1 MLTGK
6 NFIGN
11 TLSSFGNVTFQTF
24 NPELNKKNDQIFYE
38 ASKDEINKSVE
49 LAKSAFNIYKKT
61 TPKQRSNFINS
72 IADEILLLTEE
83 LLEVYCNETGL
94 PAGRSR
100 GELKRTIGQLRSFA
114 DLVLDGSWV
123 EASIDTAIPDRE
135 PIPKPDLRKMLIPLG
150 PIVVFGASNFPLAYS
165 TAGGDTASAL
175 AAGCPVIVKSHP
187 MHAGTGEI
195 VSRAIINAVE
205 KNNMPD
211 GVFSNLNSKDIN
223 VGVQLVNHPDVKA
236 VGFTGSLKGGRSIY
250 DLASKREI
258 PIPVF
263 AEMGST
269 NPIIIFPDKIENDYK
284 SLASKLAKSITVGSG
299 QFCTNPGMIISTK
312 GNGMDKFIESLSS
325 ELNDI
330 EPSCMLHP
338 NILSAYKSNA
348 HLATSDQDVAILFN
362 SDNSSKENYPK
373 HIIASVSSDNFIKK
387 RKLHHEIFGPFSLII
402 QCEDLDDLRDVV
414 GSIQGQL
421 TGTIIGEKDEIQDN
435 QDIIDLLGSRV
446 GRIIFDG
453 VPTGVEV
460 CSSMLH
466 GGPYPATTDSRY
478 TAVGVH
484 SIKRW
489 VRPFSFQDFPDEALP
504 DELKN
509 NNPLNIKRNING
521 VVSRT

>member
-1 MLTGK
+1 
-6 NFIGN
+6 
-11 TLSSFGNVTFQTF
+11 
-24 NPELNKKNDQIFYE
+24 
-38 ASKDEINKSVE
+38 
-49 LAKSAFNIYKKT
+49 
-61 TPKQRSNFINS
+61 
-72 IADEILLLTEE
+72 
-83 LLEVYCNETGL
+83 
-94 PAGRSR
+94 
-100 GELKRTIGQLRSFA
+100 
-114 DLVLDGSWV
+114 
-123 EASIDTAIPDRE
+123 
-135 PIPKPDLRKMLIPLG
+135 MLIPLG

-263 AEMGST
+263 AEMGSI
-269 NPIIIFPDKIENDYK
+269 NPIFITEKYLLEDNKLPANLAQSI
-284 SLASKLAKSITVGSG
+284 SLGTG

-312 GNGMDKFIESLSS
+312 GNGMNKFIESLSS

-373 HIIASVSSDNFIKK
+373 HIIASVSSDNFIKN

>member
-24 NPELNKKNDQIFYE
+24 NPELNVKNHQIFYE

-211 GVFSNLNSKDIN
+211 GIFSNLNTDIFFDW
-223 VGVQLVNHPDVKA
+223 H
-236 VGFTGSLKGGRSIY
+236 
-250 DLASKREI
+250 
-258 PIPVF
+258 
-263 AEMGST
+263 
-269 NPIIIFPDKIENDYK
+269 
-284 SLASKLAKSITVGSG
+284 
-299 QFCTNPGMIISTK
+299 
-312 GNGMDKFIESLSS
+312 
-325 ELNDI
+325 LN
-330 EPSCMLHP
+330 
-338 NILSAYKSNA
+338 K
-348 HLATSDQDVAILFN
+348 
-362 SDNSSKENYPK
+362 K
-373 HIIASVSSDNFIKK
+373 HIRRNNY
-387 RKLHHEIFGPFSLII
+387 EG
-402 QCEDLDDLRDVV
+402 LRAR
-414 GSIQGQL
+414 Q
-421 TGTIIGEKDEIQDN
+421 
-435 QDIIDLLGSRV
+435 
-446 GRIIFDG
+446 
-453 VPTGVEV
+453 
-460 CSSMLH
+460 
-466 GGPYPATTDSRY
+466 
-478 TAVGVH
+478 
-484 SIKRW
+484 
-489 VRPFSFQDFPDEALP
+489 
-504 DELKN
+504 
-509 NNPLNIKRNING
+509 
-521 VVSRT
+521 